1 MNYTAD
7 RSAPGMMSVADV
19 LHYFNRRSRQWL
31 YDLMRRDPT
40 FPRPREIGSEFSAQF
55 KRSEILEWIDA
66 QPRQEPTGVSVIER
80 RRAHAQRKRDPGA
93 LRCER
98 TTREP
103 EVERAGLPESRRNAP
118 TPCGA
123 MRAPGQP
130 SRRPE
135 KFEPLRR
142 LARSGDLQN
151 PADGPPRAYRS
162 LPS

>member
-7 RSAPGMMSVADV
+7 RSAPGMMSFSDV

-66 QPRQEPTGVSVIER
+66 QPRQEPTGVSVIDR
-80 RRAHAQRKRDPGA
+80 RRAHAQRQRDPGA
-93 LRCER
+93 PSRER
-98 TTREP
+98 TTQPP
-103 EVERAGLPESRRNAP
+103 EDERARPSYVQRNAS
-118 TPCGA
+118 TPYGS
-123 MRAPGQP
+123 MRAPD
-130 SRRPE
+130 
-135 KFEPLRR
+135 KPLRLPELEALR
-142 LARSGDLQN
+142 QLAQPGDLQN
-151 PADGPPRAYRS
+151 RADGPPRADRC

>member
-93 LRCER
+93 LSCER

-103 EVERAGLPESRRNAP
+103 EVEQAGPPDSRRNAP

-130 SRRPE
+130 GRRPE
-135 KFEPLRR
+135 FEALRR

-151 PADGPPRAYRS
+151 PADGPPRANRS

>member
-93 LRCER
+93 LSRER

-103 EVERAGLPESRRNAP
+103 EVEQAGRPESRRSAP

-130 SRRPE
+130 GRRPE
-135 KFEPLRR
+135 FEPLRR
-142 LARSGDLQN
+142 LVRSGDVRN
-151 PADGPPRAYRS
+151 PGDGPPRADRS
-162 LPS
+162 SPS

>member
-1 MNYTAD
+1 MNYPAD

-93 LRCER
+93 PNCEW

-103 EVERAGLPESRRNAP
+103 EVARAGAPDGRRNAP
-118 TPCGA
+118 TPGQA
-123 MRAPGQP
+123 MRARGQP
-130 SRRPE
+130 GRRPE
-135 KFEPLRR
+135 LDALRR
-142 LARSGDLQN
+142 LAQCGDLQN
-151 PADGPPRAYRS
+151 RADGPPRANRS

>member
-80 RRAHAQRKRDPGA
+80 RRAHAQRRRDPGA
-93 LRCER
+93 LR
-98 TTREP
+98 
-103 EVERAGLPESRRNAP
+103 L
-118 TPCGA
+118 
-123 MRAPGQP
+123 
-130 SRRPE
+130 
-135 KFEPLRR
+135 
-142 LARSGDLQN
+142 LAEIS
-151 PADGPPRAYRS
+151 
-162 LPS
+162 

>member
-40 FPRPREIGSEFSAQF
+40 FPRPREIGRAFSAQF
-55 KRSEILEWIDA
+55 KRSAILEWIDA
-66 QPRQEPTGVSVIER
+66 QPRGEPTGVSVIER

-93 LRCER
+93 LSRER

-103 EVERAGLPESRRNAP
+103 EVEQAGRPESRRSAP

-130 SRRPE
+130 GRRPE
-135 KFEPLRR
+135 FEPLRR
-142 LARSGDLQN
+142 LVRSGDLRN
-151 PADGPPRAYRS
+151 PGDGPPRADRS
-162 LPS
+162 SPS

>member
-80 RRAHAQRKRDPGA
+80 RRAYAQRKRDPGA

-103 EVERAGLPESRRNAP
+103 EVEQAGRPESRRNAP

-135 KFEPLRR
+135 FEPLRQ
-142 LARSGDLQN
+142 LARSGDPQN
-151 PADGPPRAYRS
+151 PADGPPRASRS